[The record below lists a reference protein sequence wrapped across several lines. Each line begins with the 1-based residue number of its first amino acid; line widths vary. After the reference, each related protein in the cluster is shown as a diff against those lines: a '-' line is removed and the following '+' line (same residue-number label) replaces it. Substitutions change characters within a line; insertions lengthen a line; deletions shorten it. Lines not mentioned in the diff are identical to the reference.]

1 MKNLPEN
8 IKAIRCKKGI
18 QQKDLANMIG
28 VKPSML
34 CQVETGI
41 RLPSLA
47 MLFDMAKVL
56 NCSLDELTGFNE
68 FRKED

>member
-1 MKNLPEN
+1 MKNLPES
-8 IKAIRCKKGI
+8 IKTVRHQKGI
-18 QQKDLANMIG
+18 QQKDLAEMIG

-34 CQVETGI
+34 CQVETGV
-41 RLPSLA
+41 RPPSLA